1 MQTLLT
7 NEKAIF
13 QNKPVLKPVYTVQI
27 SADDLKSPKIKLR
40 CEKMNQQI
48 LVLLSEL
55 YQFYS
60 SKKKMILIIYLM
72 FFSFKHTPDKCCHI
86 CQKSIIYNSLY
97 HAAHMFKP
105 LLLHIQTLMKVQGP
119 PTQIDAFQINIFS
132 RLYYIMKK
140 KKIFLKS

>member
-72 FFSFKHTPDKCCHI
+72 FFSFKHTPDKCCHS

-105 LLLHIQTLMKVQGP
+105 LLLHI
-119 PTQIDAFQINIFS
+119 
-132 RLYYIMKK
+132 
-140 KKIFLKS
+140 